1 LKLIYVLDVVVI
13 SILLF
18 SIISTA
24 LISKQYLDES
34 RDKGIIEKLYD
45 LFYSIIML
53 FFSMMLILFLAIY
66 VYVRVCICERLEYV

>member
-1 LKLIYVLDVVVI
+1 LKLLDVVVI
-13 SILLF
+13 SILVF

-45 LFYSIIML
+45 LFYSLITL
-53 FFSMMLILFLAIY
+53 LLSMILILFLAIY
-66 VYVRVCICERLEYV
+66 IYVRVCICERLEYV

>member
-13 SILLF
+13 SILFF

-24 LISKQYLDES
+24 LTSKQYLDEA

-66 VYVRVCICERLEYV
+66 IYVRVCICERV

>member
-24 LISKQYLDES
+24 LISKQYLDGA
-34 RDKGIIEKLYD
+34 RDKGIIEKLYGLLLTHNTTFLHD
-45 LFYSIIML
+45 TYTLFSD
-53 FFSMMLILFLAIY
+53 IY
-66 VYVRVCICERLEYV
+66 LREGVYL

>member
-1 LKLIYVLDVVVI
+1 MIYVFDVVVI

-34 RDKGIIEKLYD
+34 RNKGIIEKLYD
-45 LFYSIIML
+45 LFYSLITL
-53 FFSMMLILFLAIY
+53 FFSMILILFLAMYIY
-66 VYVRVCICERLEYV
+66 VGVCICERLEYV